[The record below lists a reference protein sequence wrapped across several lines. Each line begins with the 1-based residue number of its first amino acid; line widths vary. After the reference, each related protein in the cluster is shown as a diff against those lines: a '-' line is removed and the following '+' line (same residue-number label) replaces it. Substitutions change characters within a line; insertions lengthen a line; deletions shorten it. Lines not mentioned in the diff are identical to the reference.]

1 MITSIKQWMNDQN
14 EWVKNI
20 DPRLRVSKSDCRIGC
35 KFAIVI
41 DKDGYTR
48 LLTEF
53 MTRQEWNVF
62 RGTINI
68 CGEDSFKKG
77 LLPFMR

>member
-1 MITSIKQWMNDQN
+1 MRTSTKQWMHEQN

-35 KFAIVI
+35 KFAIFAEMG
-41 DKDGYTR
+41 GYLR

-53 MTRQEWNVF
+53 MTRQVWDAF
-62 RGTINI
+62 RAAINL
-68 CGEDSFKKG
+68 CGEDSFKKAM
-77 LLPFMR
+77 LSFM